1 MATTFQTSIGKV
13 DLVPIE
19 INPYLKLKCEPQYEV
34 YHHETDEYFGIFES
48 ASPTQASV
56 QNHINNY
63 YQIKFNH

>member
-1 MATTFQTSIGKV
+1 MAIIFQTSIGKV
-13 DLVPIE
+13 DLMPIL

-56 QNHINNY
+56 QKHIDNY
-63 YQIKFNH
+63 YKTKFNH